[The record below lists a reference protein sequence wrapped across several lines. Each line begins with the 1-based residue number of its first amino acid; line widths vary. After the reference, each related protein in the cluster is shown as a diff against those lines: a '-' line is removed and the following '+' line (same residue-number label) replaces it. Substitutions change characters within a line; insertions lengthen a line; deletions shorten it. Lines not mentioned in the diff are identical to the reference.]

1 MSTEPAIP
9 AHFVRMSQAYLVAW
23 SGIALAASIGAIDHY
38 ADGPDS
44 TKALAYIGI
53 GTGGTLLLAI
63 LVETYQEKKPN
74 PERGQTKPD
83 PGRLALLADG
93 FLDWMHR
100 NNLPDRG
107 VHVAVQ
113 LLSICSVG
121 LAAVNMHNE
130 VWDWQFGLSCSLMGM
145 VFIYNVMYTP
155 SILVSVAMYNQF
167 PEPMRKVLT
176 AQFLSTSYIWKESYI
191 EDRLMPSTA

>member
-1 MSTEPAIP
+1 MADAGTPVQPAIP

-38 ADGPDS
+38 AGGPDS
-44 TKALAYIGI
+44 TQALACIGAA
-53 GTGGTLLLAI
+53 TGGTLLLAI

-74 PERGQTKPD
+74 PE
-83 PGRLALLADG
+83 PGRVGLIANG
-93 FLDWMHR
+93 FFDWMHR

-155 SILVSVAMYNQF
+155 CILVSVAMYNSFGTDMQ
-167 PEPMRKVLT
+167 KVLT
-176 AQFLSTSYIWKESYI
+176 AEFQSTSYIWKESYI

>member
-63 LVETYQEKKPN
+63 LVETYQEKKPK
-74 PERGQTKPD
+74 EVSGQV
-83 PGRLALLADG
+83 GLIANG
-93 FLDWMHR
+93 FFDWMHR
-100 NNLPDRG
+100 HNLPDRG